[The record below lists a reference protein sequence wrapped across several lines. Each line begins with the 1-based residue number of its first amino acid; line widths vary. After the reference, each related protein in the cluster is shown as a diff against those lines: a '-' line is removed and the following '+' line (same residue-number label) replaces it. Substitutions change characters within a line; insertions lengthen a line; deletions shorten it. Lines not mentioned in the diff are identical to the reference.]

1 MKNVRR
7 LYSQDCPQ
15 TIQKLGNNSYY
26 YNYDIKSEKIP
37 NYNQDNYELIDGYSY
52 IQTLIQ
58 GQPNYTDCVKAVIRE
73 YLSTEEEFDLI
84 NSYNSY
90 QANLVDNEDI
100 ATEYLEYLN
109 LLQTIKKNIK
119 KDFE

>member
-1 MKNVRR
+1 MKEPRR
-7 LYSQDCPQ
+7 TTSKEQPQ
-15 TIQKLGNNSYY
+15 AIQKLGDNSYY
-26 YNYDIKSEKIP
+26 YNYDIQPTTIQE
-37 NYNQDNYELIDGYSY
+37 YNLEQLKETDGYSY
-52 IQTLIQ
+52 IQTHIY
-58 GQPNYTDCVKAVIRE
+58 GNPNYVDCVKAIIRE
-73 YLSTEEEFDLI
+73 YISTEEEFDLI

-119 KDFE
+119 KDFK

>member
-1 MKNVRR
+1 MKEPRR
-7 LYSQDCPQ
+7 IISKELPQ
-15 TIQKLGNNSYY
+15 AIQKLGDNSYY
-26 YNYDIKSEKIP
+26 YNYDIQPTTIQE
-37 NYNQDNYELIDGYSY
+37 YNLEQLEETDGYSY
-52 IQTLIQ
+52 IQAHVY
-58 GQPNYTDCVKAVIRE
+58 GNPNYVDCVKAIIRE